1 MNERELRLKIQDK
14 ITEFLPEL
22 LKGKHIEIHLA
33 KDNNVKVYSVDKKI
47 VK

>member
-33 KDNNVKVYSVDKKI
+33 KASTVNVPSVATKI